1 MYPHVFQYIK
11 VFPGDEMYP
20 DVFVCIQTSAEV
32 CEFSGQNWAGPSATR
47 EGQMELVDN
56 FQSFL
61 GQIGQGLR
69 LPMRVKWFLWILLR

>member
-1 MYPHVFQYIK
+1 MCSYVSGCIQGSCIQMYPHIFQYIK

-61 GQIGQGLR
+61 ENSG
-69 LPMRVKWFLWILLR
+69 